1 MDNNKES
8 LLFSELVVIALTG
21 FSSSFESITSAS
33 LALISVSPPLAFSA
47 AYDVNTTFVG
57 SITSLSFTFPKSL
70 KLSLN
75 APAKRDDP
83 IVLANFL
90 PCVALYS

>member
-1 MDNNKES
+1 MDNNKVS

-21 FSSSFESITSAS
+21 FSSFFESITSAS

-75 APAKRDDP
+75 APAKREDP